1 MNKILIE
8 KEDYRAIWGSLTEIC
23 EVYKLPYHSIK
34 DKPYPIKINGFTIRK
49 LKYRTK

>member
-1 MNKILIE
+1 MNKIIIE
-8 KEDYRAIWGSLTEIC
+8 AGEYRAIWGSLTEIC
-23 EVYKLPYHSIK
+23 EVYELPYHSIK